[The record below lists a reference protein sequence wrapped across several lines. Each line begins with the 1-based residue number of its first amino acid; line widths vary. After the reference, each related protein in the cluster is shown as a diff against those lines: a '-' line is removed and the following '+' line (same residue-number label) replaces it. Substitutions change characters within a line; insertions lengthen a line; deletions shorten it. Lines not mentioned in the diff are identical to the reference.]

1 MVEQFHGKE
10 EVDVR
15 EDIKKEFREFI
26 DDWEGFKTKDLRIGK
41 RGIEIDWN
49 FDSELWSYDFNKSN
63 IRFAIYKK

>member
-1 MVEQFHGKE
+1 M
-10 EVDVR
+10 R
-15 EDIKKEFREFI
+15 EDIKKEFREFINEYPIAVI

-49 FDSELWSYDFNKSN
+49 FDSELWSYDFDKVN